1 MKLTFIAVSDP
12 LFFQLVQIAIGRRER
27 FDVAPDAAQWDALQ
41 ADAVKQSVSGVLFHA
56 LDVLPE
62 DQMPSRDQCRRW
74 MMDRT
79 KAVRRNAL
87 ADQRTRELTA
97 IFAEAG
103 YKSAVLK
110 GQGVARMYPD
120 PTLRQS
126 GDIDLWVPGG
136 RERILSFLKGRWPL
150 RRPVYH
156 HVEARFFEDI
166 EVEVHFLPAFMYN
179 PFRNRKLQ
187 RWFDAQAAAWD
198 MAGGEETGF
207 RYPKP
212 AFAAVF
218 SLLHI
223 CKHIINE
230 GVGLRQ
236 VMDHHYIMK
245 ALSEAERDEVR
256 RLSDSLGL
264 THLGEA
270 LTYVEQTLFD
280 SAGCPE
286 LFPPDPRRGARLLE
300 DILLSGNFGHADT
313 RKGGLVAR
321 FFRFAA
327 DYPSE
332 VLWSPVW
339 KTWHLAWRK
348 CKGYL

>member
-1 MKLTFIAVSDP
+1 MSDP
-12 LFFQLVQIAIGRRER
+12 LFFQLVQIATGARAS
-27 FDVAPDAAQWDALQ
+27 FDAAPSEAEWDGLHKTAGE
-41 ADAVKQSVSGVLFHA
+41 QSVTGILFRA

-62 DQMPSRDQCRRW
+62 EQMPSRDQCRRW

-87 ADQRTRELTA
+87 VDQRARELTE
-97 IFAEAG
+97 IFSAAG
-103 YKSAVLK
+103 FRSAVLK
-110 GQGVARMYPD
+110 GQGVARLYPD

-136 RERILSFLKGRWPL
+136 REKVLAWLKGRYPL

-156 HVEARFFEDI
+156 HVEAKFFED
-166 EVEVHFLPAFMYN
+166 VETEIHFLPAFLYN
-179 PFRNRKLQ
+179 PFRNRWLQ
-187 RWFDAQAAAWD
+187 RWFEAQAQAWD
-198 MAGGEETGF
+198 MAGDDSF

-212 AFAAVF
+212 AFAALF

-223 CKHIINE
+223 SKHIINE

-245 ALSEAERDEVR
+245 ALSETEREEVR
-256 RLSDSLGL
+256 GLAKQLGL
-264 THLGEA
+264 TRLGSA
-270 LTYVEQTLFD
+270 LAFVEQELFG
-280 SAGCPE
+280 SPGCPA
-286 LFPPDPRRGARLLE
+286 LFSPETGRGGRLMK
-300 DILLSGNFGHADT
+300 DMLLSGNFGHADQ
-313 RKGGLVAR
+313 RKGGLAAR
-321 FFRFAA
+321 FFRFLF

-332 VLWSPVW
+332 VLWSPLW
-339 KTWHLAWRK
+339 KTWHLVWRK

>member
-1 MKLTFIAVSDP
+1 MSDP
-12 LFFQLVQIAIGRRER
+12 LFFQLVQIATGARAS
-27 FDVAPDAAQWDALQ
+27 FDAAPTEAEWDTLYKTAGE
-41 ADAVKQSVSGVLFHA
+41 QSVSGVLFGA

-62 DQMPSRDQCRRW
+62 EQMPSRDQCRRW

-87 ADQRTRELTA
+87 ADQRSRELTA
-97 IFAEAG
+97 YFAEAG
-103 YKSAVLK
+103 FKSAVLK
-110 GQGVARMYPD
+110 GQGVARFYPD
-120 PTLRQS
+120 PSLRQS

-136 RERILSFLKGRWPL
+136 REKVLAFLKGRKPL

-166 EVEVHFLPAFMYN
+166 EVEIHFLPAFMYN
-179 PFRNRKLQ
+179 PFRNRTLQ
-187 RWFDAQAAAWD
+187 RWFDAQADAWD
-198 MAGGEETGF
+198 MAGDDGTGF

-236 VMDHHYIMK
+236 VMDHHYILQ
-245 ALSEAERDEVR
+245 ALSAAEREEVR
-256 RLSDSLGL
+256 ELSRTLGL

-270 LTYVEQTLFD
+270 LAYVETVLFGGP
-280 SAGCPE
+280 GCPE
-286 LFPPDPRRGARLLE
+286 LFAGDLRRGARLLE
-300 DILLSGNFGHADT
+300 DILLSGNFGHADE
-313 RKGGLVAR
+313 RGGGLAAR
-321 FFRFAA
+321 FFRFVA

-332 VLWSPVW
+332 VLWSPLW

>member
-1 MKLTFIAVSDP
+1 MTDP
-12 LFFQLVQIAIGRRER
+12 LFFQLVRIALGARPSFEA
-27 FDVAPDAAQWDALQ
+27 APSEAEWDGLYRQ
-41 ADAVKQSVSGVLFHA
+41 AGEQSVSSVLFQA

-62 DQMPSRDQCRRW
+62 EQMPTRDQCRRW

-97 IFAEAG
+97 IFTEAG

-136 RERILSFLKGRWPL
+136 REKILSYLKGRWPL

-156 HVEARFFEDI
+156 HVEVKFFEDI

-187 RWFDAQAAAWD
+187 RWFDAQAAEWD
-198 MAGGEETGF
+198 MAGGEDSGF

-223 CKHIINE
+223 SKHIINE

-236 VMDHHYIMK
+236 VMDHHYIMR
-245 ALSEAERDEVR
+245 ALSDTERETVR

-264 THLGEA
+264 TRLGAA
-270 LTYVEQTLFD
+270 LAYVEQTLFG

-286 LFPPDPRRGARLLE
+286 LFAPDPRRGARLLE
-300 DILLSGNFGHADT
+300 DILLSGNFGHADS
-313 RKGGLVAR
+313 RKGGLAAR
-321 FFRFAA
+321 FFRFVT

-332 VLWSPVW
+332 VLWSPFW
-339 KTWHLAWRK
+339 KAWHLAWRK